1 MEKRIR
7 AVLLTTAA
15 VLTAMLLWSWQN
27 RPPEAM
33 QVHTAAAETQDIYN
47 SVTIFGTV
55 EAAESTALCP
65 EKNAVV
71 NAVYAEV
78 GDTVQQ
84 GELLCTLTD
93 IGRQQTAAAYW
104 QAAQSV
110 FAIAGTAD
118 TVTASDAYVLRA
130 PADGTV
136 LTLPQPGESV
146 LAGVPCVQVAQMNRL
161 RVRARSPE
169 LYAGEL
175 AVEQR
180 AEVTVS
186 FSDAVYRAKLTA
198 IAPVAV
204 QTFSLTGEN
213 TESTVEVL
221 FDLAGQTAGLRPGS
235 SATVKVFTDK
245 HNDAVVVPYEAVCQR
260 GEQEFVFCIR
270 EGRAVQCA
278 VQTGYLLEDAVE
290 IADGLTAGEEV
301 ILSPPDE
308 LANGISVEVQ
318 T

>member
-1 MEKRIR
+1 MEKQIR

-15 VLTAMLLWSWQN
+15 LLTAMLLWSWQH
-27 RPPEAM
+27 RPPEAV
-33 QVHTAAAETQDIYN
+33 QVRTAAAETQDIYN

-65 EKNAVV
+65 EKNARV
-71 NAVYAEV
+71 NTVYAEV

-93 IGRQQTAAAYW
+93 IDRQQTVAAYW

-110 FAIAGTAD
+110 FAISGTAD
-118 TVTASDAYVLRA
+118 TVTAEDVYVLRA

-146 LAGVPCVQVAQMNRL
+146 LAGVPCVQVAQLDRL

-175 AVEQR
+175 AIGQR

-186 FSDAVYRAKLTA
+186 SSDTAYRAKLAA
-198 IAPVAV
+198 IAPAAV

-213 TESTVEVL
+213 TEATVEVL
-221 FDLAGQTAGLRPGS
+221 LDLAGQTAGLRPGS
-235 SATVKVFTDK
+235 SATVKVFTDQ
-245 HNDAVVVPYEAVCQR
+245 HNDAVIVPYEAVCQR
-260 GEQEFVFCIR
+260 GEQEFVFCVQA
-270 EGRAVQCA
+270 GRVVQCA

-290 IADGLTAGEEV
+290 ITDGLPAGEEV
-301 ILSPPDE
+301 VLSPSDE
-308 LANGISVEVQ
+308 LADGTPVEVQ